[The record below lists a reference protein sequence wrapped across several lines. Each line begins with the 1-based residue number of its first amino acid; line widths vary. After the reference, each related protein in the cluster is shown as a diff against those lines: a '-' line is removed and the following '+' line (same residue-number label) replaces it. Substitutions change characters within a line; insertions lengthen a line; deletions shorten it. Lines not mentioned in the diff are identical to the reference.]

1 MIVLL
6 IYFLFCTAGI
16 IPYFLLFVNSYFDI
30 FFLIYSLPSTRVLP
44 SELPFQST
52 SPYTVGDVLLTSAK
66 RSSMSFQSTSPYTGD
81 DICHIMSNKF
91 NKQLSIVNFQK
102 DKYFS
107 FLYPPQEE
115 YPHQEIYKD
124 VQQ

>member
-1 MIVLL
+1 MLLFSLFIFYFVLL
-6 IYFLFCTAGI
+6 ALYHIFCYLSI
-16 IPYFLLFVNSYFDI
+16 VILI
-30 FFLIYSLPSTRVLP
+30 FFMISPHGGCLLNYHFNPHPPTRW
-44 SELPFQST
+44 
-52 SPYTVGDVLLTSAK
+52 GDVLLTSAK

-91 NKQLSIVNFQK
+91 HKQLSIVSFQK